1 MIIRIRNRDKIAIH
15 NSYEAHRVMQHII
28 TRDKDINLTK
38 EHFWTIALDIK
49 KIIVNIELLGIG
61 TSYRVLVPLK
71 DIFYIP
77 YQKQAATLILI
88 HNHPS
93 GRLGASQADLDLTDN
108 VMRIGEIMG
117 IQVIDHLILGGH
129 RGKTNHY
136 YSFKDQHIMEG
147 LQLSTKYLLKPEAE
161 ALLMEHIT
169 QLHNIIDLQKEN
181 NNLIFKQGEKIGI
194 KIGEEQGKIKGKL
207 EIVKVMLD
215 QGFSIENIMRY
226 TGLSESDIQQVH

>member
-1 MIIRIRNRDKIAIH
+1 MIIRIRNQDKIAIH

-38 EHFWTIALDIK
+38 ENFWTIALDIK

-61 TSYRVLVPLK
+61 TSYRVLAPLK

-129 RGKTNHY
+129 RSKTNHY

-161 ALLMEHIT
+161 ALLMEQIT

-181 NNLIFKQGEKIGI
+181 NNLIFKEGEEIGQEKGKKQGI
-194 KIGEEQGKIKGKL
+194 KERKL
-207 EIVKVMLD
+207 EIAKEMIDKGYPLADIVLL
-215 QGFSIENIMRY
+215 
-226 TGLSESDIQQVH
+226 TGLSSSDIQQIH

>member
-1 MIIRIRNRDKIAIH
+1 MIIRLRNQDKIAIH

-61 TSYRVLVPLK
+61 TSYRVLVPIK
-71 DIFYIP
+71 DIFYIS
-77 YQKQAATLILI
+77 YQKKASYLILI

-93 GRLGASQADLDLTDN
+93 GRLDASQADLDLTDN

-117 IQVIDHLILGGH
+117 IQVIDHLILRGH

-136 YSFKDQHIMEG
+136 YSFKDQDIMEG

-161 ALLMEHIT
+161 ALLMKQIT

-181 NNLIFKQGEKIGI
+181 NQLLFKQGEKIGQQ
-194 KIGEEQGKIKGKL
+194 KGKIEGKL
-207 EIVKVMLD
+207 EIATMMLES
-215 QGFSIENIMRY
+215 GESVEKIIRF
-226 TGLSESDIQQVH
+226 TGLSASDIKKIT

>member
-1 MIIRIRNRDKIAIH
+1 MIIRIRNQDKIAIH
-15 NSYEAHRVMQHII
+15 NAYEAHRVMQHII

-93 GRLGASQADLDLTDN
+93 GYLGASEADIDLTDN

-117 IQVIDHLILGGH
+117 IQVVDHLILGGY
-129 RGKTNHY
+129 RGKTNCY
-136 YSFKDQHIMEG
+136 YSFQDQHIMEG
-147 LQLSTKYLLKPEAE
+147 LQFSTKYLLKPEAE
-161 ALLMEHIT
+161 ELFREQIM
-169 QLHNIIDLQKEN
+169 QLHRVRELEKEKDKIMFNERIKMARKEAQEARNIAIAKMMLEA
-181 NNLIFKQGEKIGI
+181 GEPVEKI
-194 KIGEEQGKIKGKL
+194 
-207 EIVKVMLD
+207 M
-215 QGFSIENIMRY
+215 FF
-226 TGLSESDIQQVH
+226 TGLSSSDLENII